1 MLRKFSEIELAEYCS
16 RGDNVARKQL
26 YEQYADLL
34 MAICIRYCSDRDLA
48 QDVLHDGFLKIFR
61 SFDKFHYKGEG
72 SLRAWLTRIM
82 INEALEALRKRSSL
96 NEQPIDELA
105 DEFLSAIPKHTLIA
119 VGTHGFIKETYKK
132 AEWYCFLE
140 KIIST
145 LEPSGII
152 VYGKLSGNIF
162 KDFEEKCKFYY
173 YEPWIYSNRKKKGG
187 DSDGN

>member
-1 MLRKFSEIELAEYCS
+1 MN
-16 RGDNVARKQL
+16 DNLSLSFYYGKQGNNL
-26 YEQYADLL
+26 
-34 MAICIRYCSDRDLA
+34 IPNIRY
-48 QDVLHDGFLKIFR
+48 G
-61 SFDKFHYKGEG
+61 
-72 SLRAWLTRIM
+72 
-82 INEALEALRKRSSL
+82 
-96 NEQPIDELA
+96 IDELA

-140 KIIST
+140 KIISA